1 MCAVM
6 RISQVMLAKGF
17 WGAERHFVDLT
28 LEMAKRGHDVQA
40 ICHRDFRAAKEL
52 HGVANLCV
60 DPIAVMGS
68 WDVFAARRLS
78 KLIGLFRANVV
89 HAHPGRAA
97 HLCARGAR
105 EWDVRLVTNSHNYI
119 NLKGTS
125 KNSLSNTR

>member
-1 MCAVM
+1 MGGVARSHSFAMLSVCGHAHKSGHARE
-6 RISQVMLAKGF
+6 RILGGQ
-17 WGAERHFVDLT
+17 HFVDLT

-60 DPIAVMGS
+60 EPIAVMGS

-89 HAHPGRAA
+89 HAHLGRAA

-119 NLKGTS
+119 NL
-125 KNSLSNTR
+125 